1 MALSTQPIAVSAPG
15 KLILWGEYV
24 VLTGASAAAIAVDRY
39 ATATI
44 EPEPWM
50 REWTIDTPGLEL
62 PTLQRRLDL
71 MLIESFPSDR
81 DASALLWHVLTSL
94 GPAAAE
100 LPAGVHLTL
109 DSRSFADRGQKLGLG
124 SSAAVTVALAALLQ
138 QVLGQAPDFALAL
151 RAHRSLQ
158 HGRGS
163 GLDVATAFYGG
174 TGLVRFEG
182 GQDGTLPRVDPA
194 PWPAGLHWRAYWTG
208 ASASTTSHIRSFE
221 AFRQD
226 SPDDPALAALS
237 EAAAA
242 LTQQFQAEAFAR
254 YRDALWQFDQ
264 AAQLGIYTPTHQE
277 LHALAPRSGVT
288 YKPCGAGGGD
298 CGIALATDPGAL
310 DAFDQH
316 IASQLPQASVQPL
329 DLRLATHGI
338 AEPR

>member
-1 MALSTQPIAVSAPG
+1 MSTQPLAISAPG
-15 KLILWGEYV
+15 KLILWGEYA
-24 VLTGASAAAIAVDRY
+24 VLTGAPAAAIAVDAY

-44 EPEPWM
+44 EPEPWV
-50 REWTIDTPGLEL
+50 REWTIDTPGLDA

-71 MLIESFPSDR
+71 MLIESFPNSG

-109 DSRSFADRGQKLGLG
+109 DSRAFADRGQKLGLG

-138 QVLGQAPDFALAL
+138 QVLGQAPDFGLAL

-158 HGRGS
+158 EGRGS

-174 TGLVRFEG
+174 PELVYFES
-182 GQDGTLPRVDPA
+182 GQDGALPQIHRG
-194 PWPAGLHWRAYWTG
+194 PWPEGLHWRAYWTG
-208 ASASTTSHIRSFE
+208 ASASTTGHLRSFD
-221 AFRQD
+221 AFRRET
-226 SPDDPALAALS
+226 PDAPALAALCG
-237 EAAAA
+237 AAGA
-242 LTQQFQAEAFAR
+242 LTRGFEPAAFAH
-254 YRDALWQFDQ
+254 YRDMLWQFDQ
-264 AAQLGIYTPTHQE
+264 VAQLGIYTPTHQE
-277 LHALAPRSGVT
+277 LHALAARSGVT

-316 IASQLPQASVQPL
+316 IASQLPQASAQPL

-338 AEPR
+338 AESR